1 MITKICGILLGLAA
15 TAVTAERKM
24 SREKREETHQDDDA
38 IKRNGIDFFV
48 VGDFG
53 WVRDMTDPD
62 MVFDAINKV
71 KGEAEEGTNDDAEF
85 FISMGDNIYP
95 RNETNPTDE
104 EWDTVMT
111 LFERENLKDLPV
123 WAIRGNHDCYFDDE
137 FELEKARNSD

>member
-1 MITKICGILLGLAA
+1 
-15 TAVTAERKM
+15 
-24 SREKREETHQDDDA
+24 
-38 IKRNGIDFFV
+38 
-48 VGDFG
+48 
-53 WVRDMTDPD
+53 MTDPD

-71 KGEAEEGTNDDAEF
+71 KGDAVENSNDDAEF

-104 EWDTVMT
+104 EWDTVMS

-123 WAIRGNHDCYFDDE
+123 WAIRGNHDCYFDDD